1 MFFSEKL
8 GPLPNAKG
16 VAPKGAQPPSK
27 QTVQQAKQ
35 ALQQPMQKAA
45 PPKPTPAPEP
55 EKKKKKG
62 WF

>member
-16 VAPKGAQPPSK
+16 APKGAQPPSK
-27 QTVQQAKQ
+27 QTMQQAKQ
-35 ALQQPMQKAA
+35 AMQRPAPKAA
-45 PPKPTPAPEP
+45 PQKPAPAPEP